1 MNYQSTRDRS
11 AKVSAARA
19 IVQGIS
25 HEGGLFVPETLPV
38 LTPEELEG
46 LVGLSYN
53 EKAKAV
59 LSRFLT
65 DFTPDEI
72 AHCVERRL
80 QHPQFR
86 YP

>member
-38 LTPEELEG
+38 LTPEELDG
-46 LVGLSYN
+46 YFR
-53 EKAKAV
+53 AV
-59 LSRFLT
+59 IEPVL
-65 DFTPDEI
+65 
-72 AHCVERRL
+72 
-80 QHPQFR
+80 
-86 YP
+86 